1 MKTTRVGHSHAASQ
15 AYDVL
20 VSEVERK
27 VVFIK
32 QHLVAKLNK
41 NSLYFNMLGQTLK
54 RLGCC
59 GVLVWLTIAAV
70 FSTFFIM
77 EYLERPASEKS
88 FWKAGVTVS
97 IS

>member
-1 MKTTRVGHSHAASQ
+1 MKTTPVGHSHAASQ

>member
-1 MKTTRVGHSHAASQ
+1 
-15 AYDVL
+15 
-20 VSEVERK
+20 
-27 VVFIK
+27 
-32 QHLVAKLNK
+32 
-41 NSLYFNMLGQTLK
+41 MLGQTLK